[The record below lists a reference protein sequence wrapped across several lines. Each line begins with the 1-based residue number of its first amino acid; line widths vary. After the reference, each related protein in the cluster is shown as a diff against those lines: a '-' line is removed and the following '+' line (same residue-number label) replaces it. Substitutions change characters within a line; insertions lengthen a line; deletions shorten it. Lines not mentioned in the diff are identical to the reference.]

1 MIPALR
7 QQTILDM
14 LKQSNT
20 ILYVDDLSAKLN
32 VSSSTL
38 RRDLKEL
45 AENDQLTLLHGGGI
59 KLIER
64 NNTEQSIISK
74 LSINKEAKTL
84 IAKKACEYIEDGDVI
99 FIDPSST
106 TYQMI
111 PFLANRNITVITN
124 GILHINHLVS
134 NHIPSIMIGGDIKAA
149 TNSCIGPIAESD
161 LKAFH
166 FNKCFLGSNGFSLKT
181 GITNHD
187 INECKIKKLAIEKAS
202 RSFFLLDSSKYGVVT
217 MVHIIDISTPT
228 IITDSRIPELKD
240 LSNIVL
246 A

>member
-1 MIPALR
+1 M
-7 QQTILDM
+7 
-14 LKQSNT
+14 
-20 ILYVDDLSAKLN
+20 
-32 VSSSTL
+32 
-38 RRDLKEL
+38 
-45 AENDQLTLLHGGGI
+45 LHGGGV

-64 NNTEQSIISK
+64 KNMEQNIISK
-74 LSINKEAKTL
+74 LSINKEAKIQ
-84 IAKKACEYIEDGDVI
+84 IAKKACEFIEDGDVI

-124 GILHINHLVS
+124 GILHINRLVS
-134 NHIPSIMIGGDIKAA
+134 NHIPSIMIGGDIKVA

-161 LKAFH
+161 LKSFH
-166 FNKCFLGSNGFSLKT
+166 FNKCFLGSNGFSLKS

-202 RSFFLLDSSKYGVVT
+202 QSFFLLDSSKYGVVT
-217 MVHIIDISTPT
+217 MVHITDISTPT
-228 IITDSRIPELKD
+228 IITDSKIPELKD
-240 LSNIVL
+240 LPNIIL

>member
-7 QQTILDM
+7 QQTILDL
-14 LKQSNT
+14 LKNSNT

-45 AENDQLTLLHGGGI
+45 AENDHLTLLHGGGI
-59 KLIER
+59 KLIEKK
-64 NNTEQSIISK
+64 NTEQNIISK
-74 LSINKEAKTL
+74 LSVNKEAKVL
-84 IAKKACEYIEDGDVI
+84 IAKKACDYIDDGDVI

-124 GILHINHLVS
+124 GILHINRLVS
-134 NHIPSIMIGGDIKAA
+134 NHIPSIMIGGDIKVA
-149 TNSCIGPIAESD
+149 TNSCIGPIAEND
-161 LKAFH
+161 LKSFH
-166 FNKCFLGSNGFSLKT
+166 FNKCFLGANGFSLKT

-187 INECKIKKLAIEKAS
+187 INECNIKKLAIEKAS
-202 RSFFLLDSSKYGVVT
+202 QSFFLLDSSKYGIIT
-217 MVHIIDISTPT
+217 MVNIIDVSIPT
-228 IITDSRIPELKD
+228 IITDSKIPELKD
-240 LSNIVL
+240 LSNIIL

>member
-1 MIPALR
+1 MIPAVR
-7 QQTILDM
+7 QQTILDL
-14 LKQSNT
+14 LKKSNT
-20 ILYVDDLSAKLN
+20 ILYVDDLSAKLK

-45 AENDQLTLLHGGGI
+45 AENDQLTLLHGGGV

-64 NNTEQSIISK
+64 KNMEQNIISK
-74 LSINKEAKTL
+74 LSINKEAKIH
-84 IAKKACEYIEDGDVI
+84 IAQKACEFIEDGDVI

-124 GILHINHLVS
+124 GILHINRLVS

-166 FNKCFLGSNGFSLKT
+166 FNKCFLGSNGFSIKS

-187 INECKIKKLAIEKAS
+187 INECKIKKLAIEKAEQ
-202 RSFFLLDSSKYGVVT
+202 SFFLLDSSKYGVVT
-217 MVHIIDISTPT
+217 MVHITDISTPT
-228 IITDSRIPELKD
+228 IITDSKIPELKD
-240 LSNIVL
+240 LPNIIL

>member
-1 MIPALR
+1 MIPAIR
-7 QQTILDM
+7 QQTIIDL
-14 LKQSNT
+14 LKKSNT
-20 ILYVDDLSAKLN
+20 ILYVDDLSTKLN

-45 AENDQLTLLHGGGI
+45 AENDQLTLLHGGGV
-59 KLIER
+59 K
-64 NNTEQSIISK
+64 
-74 LSINKEAKTL
+74 
-84 IAKKACEYIEDGDVI
+84 IAKKACEFIEDGDVI

-124 GILHINHLVS
+124 GILHINRLVS
-134 NHIPSIMIGGDIKAA
+134 NHIPSIMIGGDIKVA

-161 LKAFH
+161 LKSFH
-166 FNKCFLGSNGFSLKT
+166 FNKCFLGSNGFSLKS

-202 RSFFLLDSSKYGVVT
+202 QSFFLLDSSKYGVVT
-217 MVHIIDISTPT
+217 MVHITDISTPT
-228 IITDSRIPELKD
+228 IITDSKIPELKD
-240 LSNIVL
+240 LPNIIL